1 MLDHIILGC
10 SDLDGG
16 VQFIAER
23 TGVRAVLGGVHPG
36 HGTRN
41 SLLSVGGRSYLEV
54 LAPDP
59 QQPALTWY
67 RMLPE
72 LSEPRLLGWAVQVAN
87 LAELAQRLG
96 TARIAC
102 KTPTAGS
109 RVRPDGRRLRWTMLA
124 LEDNRGGLL
133 PFFLEWSADST
144 HPSEDAPAGCRLVG
158 FGVESPDPDELAG
171 MYQRLGVEV
180 AVKRGDR
187 PRIFARIAGPG
198 GECDLTS

>member
-1 MLDHIILGC
+1 
-10 SDLDGG
+10 
-16 VQFIAER
+16 
-23 TGVRAVLGGVHPG
+23 
-36 HGTRN
+36 
-41 SLLSVGGRSYLEV
+41 
-54 LAPDP
+54 
-59 QQPALTWY
+59 
-67 RMLPE
+67 MLPE